1 MLINLLVFLLLSYA
15 LFHLFTVSKP
25 HESNEVKMSIFAI
38 CVNCNPEGVGVEL
51 DKFGCCCYCG
61 SNSVIKREPKKLGLT
76 EGQKLINRLN
86 KK

>member
-1 MLINLLVFLLLSYA
+1 MLVNLLVFLLLSYV
-15 LFHLFTVSKP
+15 LFHLFTVAKP
-25 HESNEVKMSIFAI
+25 VVSNEVKMSVLAI
-38 CVNCNPEGVGVEL
+38 CVNCNPEGVQVEL
-51 DKFGCCCYCG
+51 DQFGSCAYCG